1 MLKNNTWN
9 IIHLPKEH
17 KFDHCK
23 WIYETKYAVDGYA
36 EKHNEHIVAK
46 GFSQVE
52 GIDYSETFSRVS
64 NNVFLH
70 GELHE

>member
-1 MLKNNTWN
+1 MFKNNTWN

-17 KFDHCK
+17 NLDHCI
-23 WIYETKYAVDGYA
+23 WIYKTKYVVYGYV
-36 EKHNEHIVAK
+36 EKHKENLVAN

-52 GIDYSETFSRVS
+52 GIDYSKTFSHVS